1 MSSHRKNFR
10 RRADDDDDGGKAD
23 DAGPATRPSAKAQ
36 PPPAPPRPRP
46 QGASRLSFAD
56 DEEDEDD
63 AEEGPFAQQ
72 RSRRPSATV
81 RQTRTASPAATAL
94 HRVTP
99 ARDRAR
105 SSPAVAAAAAAPAP
119 KPSNFQSHAGEY
131 TPERLRELQKNARPL
146 PGSLLRA
153 PAPPPPPPPAAAE
166 SRHQRLAGAAAS
178 TSSAPATAGK
188 ALPAEPVVVL
198 KGLVK
203 PMAHASIGPS
213 RRPLPNEVED
223 DDSEV
228 EAEDDGED
236 EEKGPLIPDKA
247 TIEAIRAKRQQLQQ
261 PRHAAPDFISLDGG
275 GVLSSRRDAAGGS
288 SDEDDNEMEGR
299 IAMYSEKTSD
309 GHRSSKGV
317 FQGIN
322 NRGPAASLGAMKDR
336 FMEVEDDEVDD
347 EEEEE
352 RKWEEAQVKKALGNR
367 MDDSSAQRATN
378 GVSAARQQVQPQP
391 SGYSGGPHYQPSF
404 SGVVPGAS
412 VFASGS
418 AEFLSISQQADV
430 ASKALQENIRKLKE
444 SHKTTVDS
452 LARTDAHLNEALSEI
467 SSLEG
472 GLQDAEKKFVY
483 MQELRNYISVMCD
496 FLNDKAFFIEELEEH
511 MQKLHENRALAV
523 SERRAA
529 DFADESGVIEAA
541 VSAAISVLS
550 KGPSSANLSAASH
563 AAQAAATA
571 ARESANLPPELDE
584 FGRDINLQK
593 RMDLK
598 RREENRR
605 RRKARSESKR
615 LSSARKSATEHIE
628 GELSTDESDTDTSA
642 YLSSRDELLKTADA
656 VFSDAAEEYS
666 SLTIVKD
673 KFEGWKTQYPL
684 AYRDAHVSL
693 SVPSVFT
700 PYVRLELLNWDPLH
714 ETTSFFDMQWTN
726 VLVGYG
732 VQDEDSADPTDLD
745 LNLIQVLAEKVAL
758 PVLHHR
764 IKHCWDIL
772 STQRTQHAVDATF
785 MVINY
790 VPLTSKPLH
799 QLLATVCSRLTE
811 AIADVSVPAWGSM
824 LTRVVPG
831 AAEYAAYRFGVATR
845 LLKNV
850 CLWKKVLAGDAL
862 EKLALEELL
871 IGKILPHMKSIILEV
886 HDAITRAERIAASLS
901 GVWSSPNKKLQPF
914 TDFVLELSNKL
925 KSRHVSGVSEEEI
938 RGLARRL
945 KNILVALNE
954 YDKARNILKTFQI
967 REAL

>member
-10 RRADDDDDGGKAD
+10 RRADDDDDGGKAEE
-23 DAGPATRPSAKAQ
+23 AGPASRPAAKAQ
-36 PPPAPPRPRP
+36 PPPKPRP

-72 RSRRPSATV
+72 RSRRPSASV
-81 RQTRTASPAATAL
+81 RQARTASPAAAAL

-105 SSPAVAAAAAAPAP
+105 SSPAVAAAAPAP

-146 PGSLLRA
+146 PGSLMRA

-178 TSSAPATAGK
+178 TSSGPTAAGK
-188 ALPAEPVVVL
+188 AAPAEPVVVL

-203 PMAHASIGPS
+203 PMAQASIGP

-223 DDSEV
+223 NVSEE

-236 EEKGPLIPDKA
+236 EDKGPLIPDKA

-288 SDEDDNEMEGR
+288 SDEEDNEMEGR

-309 GHRSSKGV
+309 GQRSSKGV

-452 LARTDAHLNEALSEI
+452 LARTDTHLNEALSEI

-732 VQDEDSADPTDLD
+732 VQDEDSADPNDLD

-790 VPLTSKPLH
+790 VPVTSKALH

-824 LTRVVPG
+824 LTRTVPG

-850 CLWKKVLAGDAL
+850 CLWKKVLAVDAL

-886 HDAITRAERIAASLS
+886 HDAVTRAERIAASLS
-901 GVWSSPNKKLQPF
+901 GVWSSPNKKLEPF

-925 KSRHVSGVSEEEI
+925 KSRHISGVSEEEI

>member
-10 RRADDDDDGGKAD
+10 RRTDDDDGGKAE
-23 DAGPATRPSAKAQ
+23 DAGPASRPSSKAQ
-36 PPPAPPRPRP
+36 PPPAPPKPRS
-46 QGASRLSFAD
+46 SRLSFAD
-56 DEEDEDD
+56 EEDDEDD

-72 RSRRPSATV
+72 RTRRPSASV
-81 RQTRTASPAATAL
+81 SQARTASPAAAAL

-99 ARDRAR
+99 ARDRVR
-105 SSPAVAAAAAAPAP
+105 SSPAVVAPVP

-146 PGSLLRA
+146 PGSLMRA
-153 PAPPPPPPPAAAE
+153 PAPPPPPPLAAE
-166 SRHQRLAGAAAS
+166 PRHQRIAGAAAS
-178 TSSAPATAGK
+178 SSAAPTTAGK
-188 ALPAEPVVVL
+188 AVPAEPVVVL

-203 PMAHASIGPS
+203 PMAQASIGP
-213 RRPLPNEVED
+213 RRPLPNEVQD
-223 DDSEV
+223 GDSEE
-228 EAEDDGED
+228 EAEDDGD
-236 EEKGPLIPDKA
+236 GEEKGPLIPDKA

-275 GVLSSRRDAAGGS
+275 GVLSSRKGAAGGS
-288 SDEDDNEMEGR
+288 SDEDDNEIEGR
-299 IAMYSEKTSD
+299 IAMYSEKQSD
-309 GHRSSKGV
+309 GQRSSKGV

-322 NRGPAASLGAMKDR
+322 NRGPAASLGVMKDR

-367 MDDSSAQRATN
+367 MDDSSSHQRATN

-391 SGYSGGPHYQPSF
+391 SGGPHYQPSF

-430 ASKALQENIRKLKE
+430 AGKALQENIRKLRE
-444 SHKTTVDS
+444 THKTTVDS
-452 LARTDAHLNEALSEI
+452 LARTDTHLNEALSEI
-467 SSLEG
+467 SSLES

-529 DFADESGVIEAA
+529 DFADESAVIEAA

-550 KGPSSANLSAASH
+550 KGPSSANLSAATH
-563 AAQAAATA
+563 AAQAAAAA
-571 ARESANLPPELDE
+571 ARESSNLPPELDE

-615 LSSARKSATEHIE
+615 LSSARKSVTEHIE

-656 VFSDAAEEYS
+656 VFGDAAEEYS

-693 SVPSVFT
+693 SAPSVFT

-732 VQDEDSADPTDLD
+732 VQDEDSADPNDLD

-790 VPLTSKPLH
+790 VPLTSKALH

-824 LTRVVPG
+824 LTRAVPG

-862 EKLALEELL
+862 ERLAVEELL
-871 IGKILPHMKSIILEV
+871 IGKVLPHMKSIILEV
-886 HDAITRAERIAASLS
+886 HDAITRAERVAASLS

-925 KSRHVSGVSEEEI
+925 KSRHISGVSEEEI